1 MPDGLDWLLRPVV
14 KRMCLFES
22 LKNGTIDL
30 ADIAIMNDA
39 LDVLAENQQIAQ
51 RIAESQNVR

>member
-14 KRMCLFES
+14 KRMCLYES

-39 LDVLAENQQIAQ
+39 LDVLAENQQTAQ